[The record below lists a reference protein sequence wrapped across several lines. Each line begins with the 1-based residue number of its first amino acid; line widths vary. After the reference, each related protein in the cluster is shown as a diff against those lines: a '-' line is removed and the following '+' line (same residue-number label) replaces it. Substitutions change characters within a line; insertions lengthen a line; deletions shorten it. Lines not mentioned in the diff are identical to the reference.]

1 MQRETVWLVEDE
13 QGIAD
18 TLVYMLQ
25 QEGFAVEVFERGL
38 PVLDKARQQAPDVMI
53 LDVGLP
59 DISGF
64 ELCRQLLALHP
75 ALPVLFLT
83 ARSEEVDRLLGLEI
97 GADDY
102 VAKPFS
108 PREVCARVRTLLRRV
123 KKFSSPSP
131 VIRIGHFEL
140 NEPAAQISWFDTPL
154 TLTRYEFLLLKT
166 LLKSPGRVWSRQ
178 QLMDSVWEDAR
189 GIGVVKAPEVNG
201 TALTIEPGTGLEQGG
216 QGVHIPLPE
225 GDWRKQNLKLNMAL
239 NLSGTGDLSVVPAG
253 RNSEMTL
260 TSNWPHPSFLG
271 DFLPAKREVS
281 ESGFQA
287 QWQSSWFANNL
298 GERFASGNDTGW
310 ENFPA
315 FSVAVTTPADQ
326 YQLTDRATKYAIL
339 LIALTFMAFFVFE
352 TLTAQRLHPMQY
364 LLVGLSLVMFYLLL
378 LALSEH
384 IGFTVAWIIA
394 SLIGALMNGIYLQA
408 VLKGWRNSMLFTLA
422 LLLLDGVMWGLLN
435 SADSALLLGTSVL
448 VVALAGMMFV
458 TRNIDWY
465 AFSLPKMKASK
476 EVTMDDQLRIW
487 K

>member
-1 MQRETVWLVEDE
+1 MLIRQVIVERADYRSDVEDVIRQSTSGPQKLVGPLIAIPVTE
-13 QGIAD
+13 LYTVQEDDKTVERKRSFIHFWLPESLMVDGNQNVEERKIGIYTGQVWHSDLTLKAD
-18 TLVYMLQ
+18 FDVSRLSELDAPNITL
-25 QEGFAVEVFERGL
+25 G
-38 PVLDKARQQAPDVMI
+38 
-53 LDVGLP
+53 
-59 DISGF
+59 
-64 ELCRQLLALHP
+64 
-75 ALPVLFLT
+75 
-83 ARSEEVDRLLGLEI
+83 
-97 GADDY
+97 
-102 VAKPFS
+102 KPFI
-108 PREVCARVRTLLRRV
+108 
-123 KKFSSPSP
+123 
-131 VIRIGHFEL
+131 VI
-140 NEPAAQISWFDTPL
+140 
-154 TLTRYEFLLLKT
+154 
-166 LLKSPGRVWSRQ
+166 
-178 QLMDSVWEDAR
+178 SVGDAR
-189 GIGVVKAPEVNG
+189 AIGVVKAPEVNG

-225 GDWRKQNLKLNMAL
+225 GDLRKQNLKLNVAL
-239 NLSGTGDLSVVPAG
+239 NLSGTGDLSVVPGG

-364 LLVGLSLVMFYLLL
+364 LLVGLSLVIFYLLL

-384 IGFTVAWIIA
+384 TGFTVAWIIA
-394 SLIGALMNGIYLQA
+394 SLIGALMNGTYLQA
-408 VLKGWRNSMLFTLA
+408 VLKGWRNSMLFTL
-422 LLLLDGVMWGLLN
+422 V
-435 SADSALLLGTSVL
+435 LLGTSVL

-476 EVTMDDQLRIW
+476 EVTMDDELRIW